1 MRWMNVSIERIDWS
15 DRRFSFRSPGSCP
28 PEKTDNET
36 AHRGEWTEP
45 VILCP
50 GEKED
55 LWTLVDGQAQAFA
68 SRREGKESLSAFCLE
83 GMEANPRRCLLIAY
97 QRSLQQGA
105 LTLAEK
111 ASFVACLRKTG
122 EFSEKEILDTWLTRL
137 GLPAS
142 YPALERLFRLEAWP
156 DALRREIESGDI
168 NPSVLLNL
176 ADLPAEQASPLVR
189 FLSRY
194 RWTHSRQKEIVRL
207 VSDMAQIQ
215 NRSLD
220 DICAEADD
228 EGKKTPEGASM
239 AQKAEIVRRYLVQ
252 QRYPHIRRAIDTYQD
267 YARMLSLPPNIQ
279 LQEPPDFEGEIFRL
293 QISFKSRKELE
304 EALRKVQGIVDL
316 PPLDAILKLT

>member
-1 MRWMNVSIERIDWS
+1 MQWMNVSTERIDWS
-15 DRRFSFRSPGSCP
+15 DRRFSFRSPGPFP
-28 PEKTDNET
+28 PENTNKDT
-36 AHRGEWTEP
+36 ACLGEWTEP

-55 LWTLVDGQAQAFA
+55 QWTLVDGHAQAFA
-68 SRREGKESLSAFCLE
+68 ARRVGKESLSAFCLE

-97 QRSLQQGA
+97 QRSLLRGA
-105 LTLAEK
+105 LTLLEK
-111 ASFVACLRKTG
+111 ASFLACLRKTG
-122 EFSEKEILDTWLTRL
+122 GVSEKEILDTWMTRL

-142 YPALERLFRLEAWP
+142 YSVLERLLCLEIWP

-176 ADLPAEQASPLVR
+176 ADLPAEQATPLVH

-207 VSDMAQIQ
+207 VSDMAKIQ
-215 NRSLD
+215 NRSLN
-220 DICAEADD
+220 DICSEAED
-228 EGKKTPEGASM
+228 EGKKAPEGASM
-239 AQKAEIVRRYLVQ
+239 AQKAEIVRRYLMQ
-252 QRYPHIRRAIDTYQD
+252 QRYPHIRRAIDNYQD
-267 YARMLSLPPNIQ
+267 LTRMLSLPPNIQ